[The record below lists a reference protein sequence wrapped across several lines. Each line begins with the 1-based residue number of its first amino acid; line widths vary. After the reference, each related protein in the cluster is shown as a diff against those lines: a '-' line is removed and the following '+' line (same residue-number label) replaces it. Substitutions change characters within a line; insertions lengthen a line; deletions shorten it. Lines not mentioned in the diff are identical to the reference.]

1 MKKQITYLLFTLLF
15 ALTSS
20 QVMAQKNVLYILAEG
35 VKIYNDNQVAGAGYG
50 TNAPDT
56 SYGIVTKSSLLYND
70 PVSRMLKA
78 DPNFNVVTIIAQNG
92 AGSPA
97 SYVVALNGTV
107 PAGNSMAV
115 ATGIDQTGFDLI
127 IVTENVATYN
137 FMKASEGGALT
148 PANIQAPIIYSKML
162 HFRNNNTIASASA
175 AVTKTLN
182 LSMSVVDASSPLF
195 TGLGLSN
202 GDDIPLFLTTSDDY
216 GQAGGNRSIDVAN
229 SVEITSDGATPI
241 TNTLLATVPEITT
254 PDQAIGINY
263 FPANTH
269 LGTDATG
276 VLAHDAIA
284 LPFSWGA
291 SVKQDGGNI
300 TSQYLTIWRNAAYM
314 LTGLANP
321 GGLVAN
327 PSASAYEMVTATYY
341 HDFRGGDASSFLGN
355 VTTPGTPLA
364 SISRISNVDG
374 FTELNVVNATTS
386 AQSRFKSDGDNIL
399 SPSIDYVS
407 VRYIEDS
414 GDNFYDATLGLQLK
428 VGSEVHIKT
437 LSGGKVTV
445 PLMPESTL
453 DYNVSAPN
461 FNNGARAGVVDG
473 TSLTGPS
480 TVTYNQD
487 IDGARADDFT
497 FEYYGNA
504 GGIDFNFK
512 VIADGAG
519 TDMYLPY
526 IQVDFNLLQK
536 IPQEIAYVQASAY
549 AGTEAEG
556 ASSYTNDPIVRMFNA
571 DPNFNITVLTVDNDG
586 TGLDLTGYDMVI
598 AQETFTSTAN
608 IYKPTGPLGIKNLSI
623 PVIYNKSWALR
634 SGRAVTDADATM
646 AISPATTLTVN
657 PANQANPLFS
667 GISYIGNDF
676 MLYNET
682 SDNNGGTG
690 TNSIDVLNELDLSVT
705 GTLLGTNPN
714 VTVVDKAIVVND
726 IPGGTKF
733 GTGTDDILPLTSR
746 MIAFSFNYGAIIK
759 GDGANITSE
768 ALTLWRNAAYI
779 LTGQSVPPNLY
790 VNPDYVTLSIDKV
803 GETSAVSSNVKA
815 IGNRIYVSN
824 VKSATEVNIY
834 SITGALVK
842 TIKTNEDTD
851 FNFKTGIWIATVK
864 TFEGA
869 KAVKLLTR

>member
-1 MKKQITYLLFTLLF
+1 MKKKITFLLFTLLF

-20 QVMAQKNVLYILAEG
+20 QVMAQKNVLYILSDG
-35 VKIYNDNQVAGAGYG
+35 VKIHNDLQVAGAGYQ

-56 SYGIVTKSSLLYND
+56 SYGIVTKTSLLYND

-78 DPNFNVVTIIAQNG
+78 DPNFNVVTIIAKNG

-115 ATGIDQTGFDLI
+115 ETGIDQTGFDLI

-137 FMKASEGGALT
+137 FMKASAGGALT
-148 PANIQAPIIYSKML
+148 PANIQAPIIYGKML
-162 HFRNNNTIASASA
+162 HFRNNDMVLSATA
-175 AVTKTLN
+175 AVTRTQE
-182 LSMSVVDASSPLF
+182 LSMTAVDASSPLF

-202 GDDIPLFLTTSDDY
+202 GDNIPLFLTTSDDH
-216 GQAGGNRSIDVAN
+216 GQAGGFRGLDVIN
-229 SVEITSDGATPI
+229 GLEITTDGTTPL
-241 TNTLLATVPEITT
+241 TNTLLATVPQITNT
-254 PDQAIGINY
+254 NQAIGINH

-269 LGTDATG
+269 LGTHASG

-284 LPFSWGA
+284 LPFGWGPM
-291 SVKQDGGNI
+291 VKQDGGNI
-300 TSQYLTIWRNAAYM
+300 TPELLTIWRNAAYT

-364 SISRISNVDG
+364 NISRLSNTDG
-374 FTELNVVNATTS
+374 TTQLNVVNSAP
-386 AQSRFKSDGDNIL
+386 AQSRFKSDGDNPL
-399 SPSIDYVS
+399 SPVIDFVN
-407 VRYIEDS
+407 VRYIQHS
-414 GDNFYDATLGLQLK
+414 GDTFFDATLGLQLK

-453 DYNVSAPN
+453 DYNVIAPN
-461 FNNGARAGVVDG
+461 FNSKGWGIVDG
-473 TSLTGPS
+473 TSLVGPS
-480 TVTYNQD
+480 TVTYDQI
-487 IDGARADDFT
+487 IDGSRASDFT
-497 FEYYGNA
+497 FEYYGNP
-504 GGIDFNFK
+504 GNIDFNFR
-512 VIADGAG
+512 VIADGGG

-526 IQVDFNLLQK
+526 IQIDFILLQK
-536 IPQEIAYVQASAY
+536 IPQEIAYVHFSDYSGPDPGASAID
-549 AGTEAEG
+549 
-556 ASSYTNDPIVRMFNA
+556 NDPIVRMFTA
-571 DPNFNITVLTVDNDG
+571 DPNFNITVLQVDANG
-586 TGLDLTGYDMVI
+586 TGLNLAAYDMVI
-598 AQETFTSTAN
+598 AQETFSSAAG
-608 IYKPTGPLGIKNLSI
+608 IWKPTGPLGIKNLSI
-623 PVIYNKSWALR
+623 PVIYNKTWALR
-634 SGRAVTDADATM
+634 DGLAVTDNSAM
-646 AISPATTLTVN
+646 AVSPATTLIVE
-657 PANQANPLFS
+657 PANQTNPLFK
-667 GISYIGNDF
+667 GIPFIGKNLK
-676 MLYNET
+676 LYNET
-682 SDNNGGTG
+682 SNNNGGTG
-690 TNSIDVLNELDLSVT
+690 TNSIDVLNGLDISVT

-714 VTVVDKAIVVND
+714 VTDVDKAIVVND
-726 IPGGTKF
+726 IPAGTQL
-733 GTGTDDILPLTSR
+733 GTEETDVLPSR
-746 MIAFSFNYGAIIK
+746 MIAFAFNYGAIIK

-779 LTGQSVPPNLY
+779 LTGQSVPPSLY
-790 VNPDYVTLSIDKV
+790 VNPDYATLSIDKV
-803 GETSAVSSNVKA
+803 GEVSAVTSNVRA

-824 VKSATEVNIY
+824 VKSTTEVNIY

-869 KAVKLLTR
+869 KAVKLMTR